1 LAARWEPLEGW
12 DGIADCM
19 LPSSC
24 LISLTLIQKKKKKNK
39 KKKKKNPKGL
49 LNFFRRMPGIAFLP
63 SDFLLDY
70 SSTAD
75 EQT

>member
-12 DGIADCM
+12 DGIADC
-19 LPSSC
+19 LVPSSG
-24 LISLTLIQKKKKKNK
+24 LNSMRLREKKKKKNK
-39 KKKKKNPKGL
+39 KKKKKKPKGF